1 MQSLAARHP
10 TICGGAIAS
19 SASSTP
25 PTPIVAPPPPPDPT
39 SSPPLRSCIQPPPD
53 APRRPPPPSPPHS
66 PRLRHRLSTVAPHH
80 HRLHRRIELEA
91 LSAGKMGAAPWR
103 GSLAWLPG
111 VAPWPGSLAWL
122 PGLSSHWISPRWLC
136 ALVLGGTV
144 GLAPYLRIGI
154 RSFSKHTGTGMGGV
168 GAGSAGA
175 RAEVAWRLRERQ
187 RSVERR
193 AGSKYKGGAPARSR
207 GGPSPLWARGAL
219 DDRTATTCQA
229 DRLHSKRCGVL
240 GSEWGVG
247 GRGLWGR
254 AWSYGREGCD
264 PG

>member
-1 MQSLAARHP
+1 MHPTAAR
-10 TICGGAIAS
+10 CAS
-19 SASSTP
+19 TSTSAVASAFASPPPST
-25 PTPIVAPPPPPDPT
+25 VDCRASPPPPPP
-39 SSPPLRSCIQPPPD
+39 SHRAGSPLRWQN
-53 APRRPPPPSPPHS
+53 
-66 PRLRHRLSTVAPHH
+66 
-80 HRLHRRIELEA
+80 
-91 LSAGKMGAAPWR
+91 GR